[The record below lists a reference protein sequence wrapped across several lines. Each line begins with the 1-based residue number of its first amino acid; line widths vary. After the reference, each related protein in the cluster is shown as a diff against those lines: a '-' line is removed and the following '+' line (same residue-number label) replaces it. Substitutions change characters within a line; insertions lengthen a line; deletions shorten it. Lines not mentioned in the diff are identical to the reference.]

1 MYSIIINIFVADEIR
16 EKNFL
21 QAVGSCA
28 ACSYTTNYNSARKM
42 CKGRLPSYDKGSKND
57 AYLKRWHSLTR
68 MFRYSRGAA
77 RPTVAHLLEC
87 TREHTHS
94 QTHCRHSERWR
105 EKENIEKK
113 LTGKESKEKSE
124 DEKEDSSDTKPE
136 TGNGGLKIHRKK
148 PIKMGGKPVRKKERE
163 RDKLPRNTNKRMT
176 AKEDKKRKK
185 NYLDLRTCRCRHHGT
200 PDYKDRRCYTR

>member
-1 MYSIIINIFVADEIR
+1 
-16 EKNFL
+16 
-21 QAVGSCA
+21 
-28 ACSYTTNYNSARKM
+28 M
-42 CKGRLPSYDKGSKND
+42 CKGRLPSYVKGSKND

-77 RPTVAHLLEC
+77 RPTVAHLPEC

-105 EKENIEKK
+105 ENENIEKN

-136 TGNGGLKIHRKK
+136 TGADTMERQT
-148 PIKMGGKPVRKKERE
+148 IKTV
-163 RDKLPRNTNKRMT
+163 D
-176 AKEDKKRKK
+176 A
-185 NYLDLRTCRCRHHGT
+185 T
-200 PDYKDRRCYTR
+200 PDDGDGKNAMGRRS